1 VLAIQLYIFDPEDAK
16 KKGKPF
22 ELSWSLASA
31 SKEQVESGVKL
42 LEVLSHKLSQH
53 LLERE

>member
-1 VLAIQLYIFDPEDAK
+1 MLAIQLYIFDPEDAQ

-53 LLERE
+53 LLERS